1 MRIVEI
7 AVLATPLAL
16 ALPAR
21 AQVAAPQPPAIV
33 TNAEAHA
40 DAPADRATVF
50 VAVETRAATAA
61 AAAAENSRLT
71 KATLD
76 TLRAIGLAREQLG
89 TSGYS
94 VQPQYTQRNVTGYLA
109 RNTVRVEIQKIDEV
123 GRAIDAALAGGANS
137 IGSLQFTASN
147 ADSARREA
155 LARATVQA
163 RGDAEVL
170 ARSAGGTLGPLIE
183 LTASGDNGIRPIMY
197 ARAMAGGAAA
207 APTPIDAGPITITV
221 TVNVRW
227 QFVPA
232 NR

>member
-7 AVLATPLAL
+7 ALLASPLAFVSPL
-16 ALPAR
+16 W
-21 AQVAAPQPPAIV
+21 AQVTAPQPPAIV

-40 DAPADRATVF
+40 DATADRATVL

-76 TLRAIGLAREQLG
+76 TLRAIGLGREQLG

-94 VQPQYTQRNVTGYLA
+94 VQPQYTQGKVTGYLA
-109 RNTVRVEIQKIDEV
+109 RNTVRVDIRKVDDV

-137 IGSLQFTASN
+137 IGSVQFTASN

-155 LARATVQA
+155 LARATTQA

-197 ARAMAGGAAA
+197 ARAMVGGAAA
-207 APTPIDAGPITITV
+207 TPTPIDAGPITIAV
-221 TVNVRW
+221 SVNARW

>member
-1 MRIVEI
+1 MPEQI
-7 AVLATPLAL
+7 
-16 ALPAR
+16 
-21 AQVAAPQPPAIV
+21 
-33 TNAEAHA
+33 
-40 DAPADRATVF
+40 
-50 VAVETRAATAA
+50 
-61 AAAAENSRLT
+61 SRRE
-71 KATLD
+71 
-76 TLRAIGLAREQLG
+76 TLRAGLAASSL
-89 TSGYS
+89 
-94 VQPQYTQRNVTGYLA
+94 LA
-109 RNTVRVEIQKIDEV
+109 LLPDWAVPALAQGDTDVPFTDIPKNFDPNNPNSRTRILDIRKIDDV

-207 APTPIDAGPITITV
+207 APTPIDAGPITISV
-221 TVNVRW
+221 SVSARW